1 MRRILIVDSDTQVST
16 ILAWKLQQLEYEV
29 RTIESTINALS
40 LVKDFKPSLI
50 ISEMI
55 LPELSGVD
63 FLKRLKLNPDSST
76 IPFIF
81 LSSTRSVEDK
91 ILAHEMGAEAFF
103 VKPIFL
109 KVLIRRIEDFFEQK
123 EFDQILTG
131 NIYNNKFEGKL
142 INITLIDLLNIIH
155 ENTKSGTISI
165 TAKNQRKGTISFND
179 DTIVHVEV
187 EGIANQTGEELLLS
201 MLSWV
206 DGVFLISYH
215 DIDIE
220 PNIDTPLNRLIIECT
235 RWLQEYNTNLGE
247 LPPLD
252 TKIYLDFGK
261 LIENFS
267 RIPDSAGS
275 VVKHIPE
282 LGILLG
288 DLIALTKGDRK
299 SITAYIKQL
308 FNIGIIQKT
317 PVETPLTLPPPP
329 EWLAT
334 MVEEKK
340 MLKEKTVAIVG
351 KNSEE
356 NGEKEPAPRPM
367 QLEPALDTTET
378 DHMQPHLMT
387 LERAN
392 SDGEISSETSQ
403 KESDQTAHEKN
414 GEFTAEDLH
423 ELFPEKS
430 NKKTSIIIALTLTAI
445 AVGVII
451 FMK

>member
-16 ILAWKLQQLEYEV
+16 ILALKLRQLEYEV

-40 LVKDFKPSLI
+40 LVKDFNPSLI

-81 LSSTRSVEDK
+81 LSSSRSVEDK

-165 TAKNQRKGTISFND
+165 TANNKKRGVIHFND
-179 DTIVHVEV
+179 DAIVRVEV
-187 EGIANQTGEELLLS
+187 DGIVNQTGEELLFS
-201 MLSWV
+201 MLSWM
-206 DGVFLISYH
+206 DGEFLISYH
-215 DIDIE
+215 DIDSE
-220 PNIDTPLNRLIIECT
+220 TNIDAPLNKLIIQCVN
-235 RWLQEYNTNLGE
+235 WLQEYNSNLGE

-282 LGILLG
+282 QGITLT
-288 DLIALTKGDRK
+288 DLISQTKGDRK
-299 SITAYIKQL
+299 SIVAYIKQL
-308 FNIGIIQKT
+308 FNIGIIQRT
-317 PVETPLTLPPPP
+317 QVETPIALPSPP
-329 EWLAT
+329 EWLTTTTEDKKAVEKEEVVVEKIEAT
-334 MVEEKK
+334 PEKK
-340 MLKEKTVAIVG
+340 NT
-351 KNSEE
+351 
-356 NGEKEPAPRPM
+356 PQPM
-367 QLEPALDTTET
+367 QLEPALDDAEA
-378 DHMQPHLMT
+378 DHMQPHFMT
-387 LERAN
+387 LEKEEEKKD
-392 SDGEISSETSQ
+392 SHETAQ
-403 KESDQTAHEKN
+403 VESNKVSPKDS
-414 GEFTAEDLH
+414 EFTADDLE

-430 NKKTSIIIALTLTAI
+430 NKTTYAIIAVTLIAI
-445 AVGVII
+445 VIGIII
-451 FMK
+451 FMI